1 MVGVAVTL
9 LPVDALKLPD
19 GLQISEVAPLTVN
32 VLEDPKQIVDDG
44 IIDNVGVVVTLI
56 VVMALLVHVPIVP
69 ITVYVVVMVGVAV
82 TVDNDVE
89 LKLLPGL
96 QV

>member
-1 MVGVAVTL
+1 MVGVAITL
-9 LPVDALKLPD
+9 LPVDALKLAE
-19 GLQISEVAPLTVN
+19 GLQVYEAAPLTVN
-32 VLEDPKQIVDDG
+32 VFEDPKQIVDDG